1 MGGGALVGN
10 RRRLNREPEIER
22 TRGGCRE
29 RREKRRKMDE
39 RRGGRKKMRRT
50 NTHTGQQ
57 QQQTGKKKKRVEKK
71 EGKQTRLD
79 ICIFG
84 CFLFCF
90 YFSLFLRRGVVCCSS
105 TLKKPGGFFFFAQ
118 THAHRKNK
126 FTHESF
132 V

>member
-1 MGGGALVGN
+1 MGGALVGN

-57 QQQTGKKKKRVEKK
+57 QQQTGKKKKEGGK
-71 EGKQTRLD
+71 EGRKTNTARYM
-79 ICIFG
+79 
-84 CFLFCF
+84 
-90 YFSLFLRRGVVCCSS
+90 YFRVFSILFLLFSFLEEGGGV
-105 TLKKPGGFFFFAQ
+105 LLLHP
-118 THAHRKNK
+118 
-126 FTHESF
+126 
-132 V
+132 